1 MKAEEQ
7 MDKQKAMRLA
17 MNGRMCL
24 LSSGIMMIFIAV
36 TNTMMYGINMFL
48 VAMEASKGTEE
59 IVQMLA
65 ESDMTIT
72 MAVMMGVC
80 FMLTAVMEMFAG
92 ISAVRFANRVDRA
105 FLMKKVVFILLGVEV
120 LMEIVL
126 FFMRSLSLGML
137 FTAIALPLFMLW
149 GVTRLTKLAKAEPD
163 RVYAVMTEKLKEK
176 QRQEQAAANG
186 KSLRERAMMKAAEP
200 KPQDSAAWM
209 REPENAQE
217 TEQETMGTAENDA
230 PDEPENM
237 GEDAPDEPENMEE
250 DASDKPENVEEDH
263 ISQV

>member
-1 MKAEEQ
+1 MKTEEQ

-24 LSSGIMMIFIAV
+24 LSAGIMMIFIAV

-80 FMLTAVMEMFAG
+80 FMLTAIMEMFAG

-105 FLMKKVVFILLGVEV
+105 FLMKKVVFILLGVEI

-186 KSLRERAMMKAAEP
+186 KSLRERAMMKVSES
-200 KPQDSAAWM
+200 KPEDSAAWM
-209 REPENAQE
+209 REPER
-217 TEQETMGTAENDA
+217 TQETMGTAENDA
-230 PDEPENM
+230 QE
-237 GEDAPDEPENMEE
+237 EPENMEE
-250 DASDKPENVEEDH
+250 DH

>member
-1 MKAEEQ
+1 
-7 MDKQKAMRLA
+7 
-17 MNGRMCL
+17 
-24 LSSGIMMIFIAV
+24 
-36 TNTMMYGINMFL
+36 
-48 VAMEASKGTEE
+48 
-59 IVQMLA
+59 
-65 ESDMTIT
+65 
-72 MAVMMGVC
+72 
-80 FMLTAVMEMFAG
+80 
-92 ISAVRFANRVDRA
+92 
-105 FLMKKVVFILLGVEV
+105 MKKVVFILLGVEV

-137 FTAIALPLFMLW
+137 FTAIALPLFMFW

-237 GEDAPDEPENMEE
+237 EEDASDEPENVEENAPDEPEN
-250 DASDKPENVEEDH
+250 VGEDH